1 MAKYYFLPR
10 EWAKRHPGISR
21 FGWRLEAWLIGAA
34 LKLFSVL
41 PLSIATKIAGSW
53 FRAFGPLT
61 SISKRVVENLDIAFP
76 DAPAPLR
83 RRWVRE
89 VFGNLGVAIAELTQL
104 DKIWRD
110 RSSRLEFVTEPG
122 TDFLHEPGRAAVF
135 VTAHVGPWTLTNF
148 IAGEYAFPLTI
159 VYAPESNPFVRDMI
173 CELRSALPAR
183 QIERD
188 NSMRALMGEL
198 ARGATVGLGSD
209 VRLDG
214 GEMIPF
220 FGHDM
225 ATNTVPARLALR
237 YDCPFVPVRA
247 ERLPGQRFR
256 ITTCTP
262 VQPHDPNASTSE
274 QARDMTMQLNALFE
288 DWIRA
293 TPGEW
298 MCLARRWPKRQRAVA
313 PPANPG

>member
-34 LKLFSVL
+34 LQLFSVL
-41 PLSIATKIAGSW
+41 PLAVATKIAGFW
-53 FRAFGPLT
+53 FRSFGPLT

-76 DAPAPLR
+76 DAPAPQR
-83 RRWVRE
+83 KRWLKE
-89 VFGNLGVAIAELTQL
+89 VFGNLGIAIAELTQL

-110 RSSRLEFVTEPG
+110 RSSRLEFVAEPG
-122 TDFLHEPGRAAVF
+122 
-135 VTAHVGPWTLTNF
+135 LTNF
-148 IAGEYAFPLTI
+148 IAGEYGFPLTI
-159 VYAPESNPFVRDMI
+159 VYAPESNPFVRDMV
-173 CELRSALPAR
+173 CELRSALPAK

-237 YDCPFVPVRA
+237 YHCPFVPVRA
-247 ERLPGQRFR
+247 ERLPGERFR

-262 VQPHDPNASTSE
+262 VRARDPNASASE

-288 DWIRA
+288 DWIRSA
-293 TPGEW
+293 PGQW
-298 MCLARRWPKRQRAVA
+298 MCLARRWPKRQRSVA
-313 PPANPG
+313 QPANPR